1 MDLDAPVALTLECL
15 VEHLRR
21 PARETPFDDLPARL
35 ERHHELVRAARCR
48 FVILPAQTTQ
58 RIGERCGLRARFL
71 GHATEPVDAGARG
84 MSGDGPDRPLA
95 GRGSP
100 PELLARERPQGFDQT
115 RLALSPPAVDEIDAD
130 AFLDHATSVRALLRP
145 CRPDAPSSRARR
157 SPSRSTGRCSTR
169 DARACRTR
177 GRLA

>member
-1 MDLDAPVALTLECL
+1 MDLDAPAALALEFL

-21 PARETPFDDLPARL
+21 PARETPFDDLPAGL
-35 ERHHELVRAARCR
+35 ERRHELVRAARCR
-48 FVILPAQTTQ
+48 FVVLPAETAK
-58 RIGERCGLRARFL
+58 RIGERCGLCTGFL
-71 GHATEPVDAGARG
+71 EDAAEPVDAGTRRVA
-84 MSGDGPDRPLA
+84 GDRPDRPLA
-95 GRGSP
+95 GRGP
-100 PELLARERPQGFDQT
+100 PLELHGRERPKGFDET